1 MPHAHSKALLL
12 HGHAG
17 CSNRHKHVVTMAAA
31 AVATCTWH
39 AGSTKQYNKSYSYAE
54 SVVAVAEVVA
64 VTLYWP
70 P

>member
-1 MPHAHSKALLL
+1 MQVCIAACTSVISLSGTIALPLGGNMLPHARSKALLL

-39 AGSTKQYNKSYSYAE
+39 AGI
-54 SVVAVAEVVA
+54 
-64 VTLYWP
+64 
-70 P
+70 